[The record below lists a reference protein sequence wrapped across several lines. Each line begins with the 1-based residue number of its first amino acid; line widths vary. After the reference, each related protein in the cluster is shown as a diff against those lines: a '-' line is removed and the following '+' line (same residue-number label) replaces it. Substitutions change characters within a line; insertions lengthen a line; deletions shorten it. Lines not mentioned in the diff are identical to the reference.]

1 MRLRNLMGSAGG
13 PFCSRGASACA
24 VNKTEQQIPRLRNPI
39 RKRIG
44 LLRSE

>member
-1 MRLRNLMGSAGG
+1 MLVILSVARRFAIERLGRLEILRLRH
-13 PFCSRGASACA
+13 
-24 VNKTEQQIPRLRNPI
+24 PI